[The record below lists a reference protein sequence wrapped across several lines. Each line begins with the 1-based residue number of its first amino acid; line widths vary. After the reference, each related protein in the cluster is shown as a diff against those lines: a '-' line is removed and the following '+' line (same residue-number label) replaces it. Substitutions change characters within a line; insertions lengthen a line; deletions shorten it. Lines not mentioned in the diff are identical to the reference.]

1 MKNKKILI
9 VMGNYLQHTA
19 PNGLCV
25 EKILE
30 CFGNYPI
37 TCDII
42 CTEHHLFNS
51 QPQNIYPVYYHL
63 SKNKIFKIKNKIKK
77 FFQIPINHKYIVRKL
92 KEQVKELVRKNCYDA
107 VIAVVNPPEAAE
119 AVYKVKREIPNINF
133 ILYEI
138 DPASNRYK
146 YPSNIIEKYS
156 NYKSAK
162 WEEKIYSVADTV
174 IHMKTHMEH
183 FSDKKYKQFENK
195 TIYLDIPS
203 FYFAESNKNTEK
215 AGEKTNLIYAGAF
228 YPVLREPDYMIES
241 LAKVHEINKNLNL
254 SIYTHTMKQRLQTL
268 SSKYDFKFDINE
280 PVTQE
285 KIQSIFYEND
295 ILISIGNHQSD
306 FLPSKV
312 LSYIS
317 TCKPVIHFYSDPC
330 DVSLPYFKKYGNA
343 LLVDMSMP
351 TEKTALQIS
360 KFIEESKKYTVDIE
374 KLKTDFIEN
383 TPEFTAKKFME
394 LL

>member
-1 MKNKKILI
+1 
-9 VMGNYLQHTA
+9 MGSYLQHTT

-42 CTEHHLFNS
+42 CTEHQLFNS

-63 SKNKIFKIKNKIKK
+63 SKNKIFKIKK

-119 AVYKVKREIPNINF
+119 AVYKVKMEFSNINF

-162 WEEKIYSVADTV
+162 WEKRIYSVADSV
-174 IHMKTHMEH
+174 IHMKTHREH
-183 FSDKKYKQFENK
+183 FSNKKYKEFENK

-203 FYFAESNKNTEK
+203 FYFTDGNKNTKKE
-215 AGEKTNLIYAGAF
+215 GEKTNLIYAGAF
-228 YPVLREPDYMIES
+228 YPILREPDYMIES
-241 LAKVHEINKNLNL
+241 LAKVYETNKNINL
-254 SIYTHTMKQRLQTL
+254 SIYTRTMKQRLQTL

-285 KIQSIFYEND
+285 KIQLIFYEND

-317 TCKPVIHFYSDPC
+317 TCKPVIHFYSDPE
-330 DVSLPYFKKYGNA
+330 DVSLHYFKKYENA
-343 LLVDMSMP
+343 LLVDMNIQ
-351 TEKTALQIS
+351 TDAAALKILR
-360 KFIEESKKYTVDIE
+360 FIEESKNTYVDIK
-374 KLKTDFIEN
+374 KLKANFIEN
-383 TPEFTAKKFME
+383 SPEFTAKKIME
-394 LL
+394 IL